1 MPSINSIIFIRKNY
15 LNINQSYQ
23 LNRNKFT
30 LSQHSF
36 YFWIQRIT
44 KKIHFSVSKFRA
56 SQAYDLAQMA
66 HAPPARMKQEEQRRT
81 YFFVSRIERDRMLR
95 CFATFYRLKIN
106 VSKLCH
112 AFVSEGDTSWTLSND
127 RTERTADNSIA
138 RQILVTRQVTKFS
151 SFPLHLPT
159 SLV

>member
-1 MPSINSIIFIRKNY
+1 MSQRSLYYLLLNTENLESRKRFIFRFQNFERHNCTITRKWRMRLLRAWNRKNNGGHIF
-15 LNINQSYQ
+15 LF
-23 LNRNKFT
+23 LG
-30 LSQHSF
+30 
-36 YFWIQRIT
+36 
-44 KKIHFSVSKFRA
+44 
-56 SQAYDLAQMA
+56 
-66 HAPPARMKQEEQRRT
+66 
-81 YFFVSRIERDRMLR
+81 SRSDRMLR

-127 RTERTADNSIA
+127 RTEKTADNSIA

-159 SLV
+159 SLIWAGI